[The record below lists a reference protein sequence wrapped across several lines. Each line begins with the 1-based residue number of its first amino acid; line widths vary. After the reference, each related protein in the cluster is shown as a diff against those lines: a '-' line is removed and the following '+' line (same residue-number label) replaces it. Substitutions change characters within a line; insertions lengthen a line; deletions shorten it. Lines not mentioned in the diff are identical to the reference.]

1 MKEANKEAVMNL
13 KDMIES
19 TLTAEENA
27 KRMEEFFLKTQ
38 QKELQLNQE
47 MKKRSNL
54 QFKVNQELDE
64 LKTRQRNL
72 EAEISGCESTL
83 KNLESKINK
92 LDHES
97 LKQAEIIYGQDFQI
111 QILERRVARLQGEKN
126 NDELVALQKRIAE
139 LKTSRDERKVQLHT
153 LMSQYKRVEDEKRK
167 SKRQLDDLNKE
178 KISIKSK
185 LDELELHNTTAR
197 AKLVQETEKKKSLMV
212 AENEEKLDRNRYR
225 DILNT
230 LTGEVLELQKSKN
243 QLESAMKERNI
254 DVANHHS
261 LLNTRLRDV
270 AEEVRIASSELK
282 ERETKVEQL
291 KKR

>member
-1 MKEANKEAVMNL
+1 MKEVNKEAVLNL
-13 KDMIES
+13 KDTIES

-27 KRMEEFFLKTQ
+27 KRMEEFFIKTQ
-38 QKELQLNQE
+38 QKEIQLNQE

-64 LKTRQRNL
+64 LKSRQRNL

-92 LDHES
+92 LDHDS

-126 NDELVALQKRIAE
+126 NDELVTLQKRISE
-139 LKTSRDERKVQLHT
+139 LKSARDERKVQYHT
-153 LMSQYKRVEDEKRK
+153 LTSQYKRVEDEKRK

-178 KISIKSK
+178 KIAIKSK

-197 AKLVQETEKKKSLMV
+197 AKLNQETERKKGLMV
-212 AENEEKLDRNRYR
+212 YENEEKLERNRYR

-230 LTGEVLELQKSKN
+230 LTGEVLELHKSKN
-243 QLESAMKERNI
+243 QLDSAMKERNA
-254 DVANHHS
+254 DVGNHHS

-282 ERETKVEQL
+282 ERESKVEQL